1 MSAQTTTKSTK
12 TEQSLFEED
21 DEFEEF
27 PTEGILLL
35 LVIPISAHW
44 VNHVPLEW
52 EVLGEESG
60 EKQLWEENWDDDD
73 VEDDFS
79 RQLR

>member
-1 MSAQTTTKSTK
+1 MSSSEAKSTK

-27 PTEGILLL
+27 PIE
-35 LVIPISAHW
+35 
-44 VNHVPLEW
+44 EW
-52 EVLGEESG
+52 AVVGEESG

-79 RQLR
+79 RQLRAELERVGQLVTQTEPMKS

>member
-1 MSAQTTTKSTK
+1 MLKPPPSLPKQSKASSKKTTNSKS
-12 TEQSLFEED
+12 
-21 DEFEEF
+21 F
-27 PTEGILLL
+27 PRKVLLL